1 MSCHNLD
8 RNRLITL
15 IIGNAFWQTLFV
27 IVSILEAILYH
38 LVVII
43 YFFYHK
49 QYTVSFL
56 TTNFLSRWLKNV
68 IPKIFL
74 HGPLFNYLSLQWIRG
89 PMRSITNL
97 NGLYIHI
104 HIFCFVG
111 ELKKRYRVQEIHVSI
126 VARKE
131 FLVQFFN
138 GYFSRMRYWPQRW
151 PIHLVLYIKLFA
163 ALSFHPYAEKIML
176 LVIKRIFQYP

>member
-27 IVSILEAILYH
+27 ILSILEAVLYH
-38 LVVII
+38 LIVII

-56 TTNFLSRWLKNV
+56 TTNILSRRLKNL
-68 IPKIFL
+68 ILWWKISL
-74 HGPLFNYLSLQWIRG
+74 RGPLFKHLSLQWIIG
-89 PMRSITNL
+89 PMRSISNL

-111 ELKKRYRVQEIHVSI
+111 ELKKGIESRKYMYLLLQGKNFWCSSLMDISHAWDIGLSVDQFILYYTSNFLRLYLFIHIQKKYCS
-126 VARKE
+126 
-131 FLVQFFN
+131 L
-138 GYFSRMRYWPQRW
+138 
-151 PIHLVLYIKLFA
+151 
-163 ALSFHPYAEKIML
+163 
-176 LVIKRIFQYP
+176 

>member
-27 IVSILEAILYH
+27 IVSILEAILCH
-38 LVVII
+38 LAVII

-56 TTNFLSRWLKNV
+56 TTNFLSRRLKNL
-68 IPKIFL
+68 ILYWKISL
-74 HGPLFNYLSLQWIRG
+74 RGPLFNYLSLQWIRG
-89 PMRSITNL
+89 PMRSISNL

-111 ELKKRYRVQEIHVSI
+111 ELKKVSSPGNTCI
-126 VARKE
+126 YCCKE
-131 FLVQFFN
+131 
-138 GYFSRMRYWPQRW
+138 
-151 PIHLVLYIKLFA
+151 
-163 ALSFHPYAEKIML
+163 
-176 LVIKRIFQYP
+176 RIFGAVL